1 MEVEA
6 EIKDITEGNRV
17 FQTLEVGRSMA
28 VEKREENGTIR
39 AGKALLRSVTWI
51 LKVIYKLEVQC
62 CIRNKY
68 RVQLRDDIAGP
79 FAKPSLG
86 WQGWS

>member
-28 VEKREENGTIR
+28 VKKREENGTIR
-39 AGKALLRSVTWI
+39 AGKALLR
-51 LKVIYKLEVQC
+51 KE
-62 CIRNKY
+62 
-68 RVQLRDDIAGP
+68 
-79 FAKPSLG
+79 
-86 WQGWS
+86 

>member
-28 VEKREENGTIR
+28 VEKYGRREKGR
-39 AGKALLRSVTWI
+39 KWH
-51 LKVIYKLEVQC
+51 YKS
-62 CIRNKY
+62 
-68 RVQLRDDIAGP
+68 G
-79 FAKPSLG
+79 
-86 WQGWS
+86 